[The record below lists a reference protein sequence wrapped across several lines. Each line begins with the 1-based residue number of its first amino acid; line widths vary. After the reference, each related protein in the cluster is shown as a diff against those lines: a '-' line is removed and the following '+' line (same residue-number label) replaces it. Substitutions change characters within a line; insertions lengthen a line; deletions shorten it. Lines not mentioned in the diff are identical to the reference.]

1 MPQAS
6 CPIRL
11 RTRVEGHVPSE
22 HLPGAIQR
30 RGCEGPVL
38 RSKPVTNGPL
48 AERIGEAVRLASQDA
63 RVLPIAE
70 VRDLKDYD
78 AAIIGSA
85 V

>member
-1 MPQAS
+1 M
-6 CPIRL
+6 
-11 RTRVEGHVPSE
+11 
-22 HLPGAIQR
+22 
-30 RGCEGPVL
+30 
-38 RSKPVTNGPL
+38 TNGPL